1 MSTIGIIG
9 MGGMGHRVAAELN
22 EGGHDVLTCLA
33 GRSDLSKSRAAQ
45 AGARAVPSLKDL
57 VREAEIILSI
67 MPPEEAFSVAT
78 EIGAAFRATDS
89 NAYYVDCN
97 AISPQSSQNIGT
109 EIVTSGG
116 RYIDAG
122 IICMPPQNGRRI
134 RLFVSG
140 SDLNVLAPLDGHGL
154 DLKQVGP
161 AIGQASGLKMC
172 YAALTKGQMTLH
184 AAVLMLAH
192 SLDLFVPLA
201 DELALSQKDAWQ
213 RMQFTTPFIAPD
225 SRRWVGE
232 MNEIAATF
240 RAAHLPAGFHEAAAQ
255 VFEAAAATPLAAATR
270 ETADFSTPLADV
282 VALYTNACQTALQG
296 NS

>member
-22 EGGHDVLTCLA
+22 DGGHRVLTCLT
-33 GRSDLSKSRAAQ
+33 GRSDLSRTRAAQ
-45 AGARAVPSLKDL
+45 AGAQDVDSLEAL
-57 VREAEIILSI
+57 VDAAEIILSI
-67 MPPEEAFSVAT
+67 MPPENAASVAAR
-78 EIGAAFRATDS
+78 ISSAFKTTGS

-97 AISPQSSQNIGT
+97 AIAPQTSQENGAG
-109 EIVTSGG
+109 IVANGG
-116 RYIDAG
+116 RYVDAG
-122 IICMPPQNGRRI
+122 IIGMPPQNGQRI

-140 SDLNVLAPLDGHGL
+140 PDLDALSSLDGHGI
-154 DLKQVGP
+154 DLKPVGP
-161 AIGQASGLKMC
+161 TVGQASGIKMC

-192 SLDLFVPLA
+192 SLDLLEPLSA
-201 DELALSQKDAWQ
+201 ELEFSQNDAWQ

-225 SRRWVGE
+225 SGRWVGE

-240 RAAHLPAGFHEAAAQ
+240 RAAHLPPGFHEAAAQ

-270 ETADFSTPLADV
+270 ETADFSKPLSEV
-282 VALYTNACQTALQG
+282 VALYTDACQTALQR